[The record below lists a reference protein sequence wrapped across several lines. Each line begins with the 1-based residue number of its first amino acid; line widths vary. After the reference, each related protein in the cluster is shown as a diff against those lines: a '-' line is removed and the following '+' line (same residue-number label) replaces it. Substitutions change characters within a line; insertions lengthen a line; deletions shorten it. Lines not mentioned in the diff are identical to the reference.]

1 MTEYRKDLAI
11 LSENE
16 VVELF
21 VYFLTTARV
30 QIDDPDHYGPMRLLL
45 AAEKLRD
52 FVVGRA
58 SPALQELFESTDPII
73 KKAHIVNY
81 QEVIKND
88 FLTNMGYQ
96 KPTKANDKA
105 KVLAGKI
112 IYSKKD
118 KIIESLM
125 KGGMSKKEATKEY
138 DENIAM

>member
-73 KKAHIVNY
+73 KKAHIV
-81 QEVIKND
+81 IND
-88 FLTNMGYQ
+88 TEKFSAELDRLSIVVAEHLVKFSDLSDT
-96 KPTKANDKA
+96 DH
-105 KVLAGKI
+105 
-112 IYSKKD
+112 
-118 KIIESLM
+118 EH
-125 KGGMSKKEATKEY
+125 
-138 DENIAM
+138 